1 MNRRLPWAPV
11 RVRMR
16 RLRDRFHGELDESH
30 RAFLDEEL
38 EQANYDL
45 AIDILCDGLAMEGV
59 TLALD
64 EYRDIMAVA
73 RSLSLEKKG
82 NIVAMTDLLARPEH

>member
-1 MNRRLPWAPV
+1 MTRRLPWAPV
-11 RVRMR
+11 RVRVR
-16 RLRDRFHGELDESH
+16 RLRDRFHGDLDESH
-30 RAFLDEEL
+30 RVFLDEEL

-45 AIDILCDGLAMEGV
+45 AIDILCDGLVMADV
-59 TLALD
+59 TLDLD

-73 RSLSLEKKG
+73 RSLNMERKG